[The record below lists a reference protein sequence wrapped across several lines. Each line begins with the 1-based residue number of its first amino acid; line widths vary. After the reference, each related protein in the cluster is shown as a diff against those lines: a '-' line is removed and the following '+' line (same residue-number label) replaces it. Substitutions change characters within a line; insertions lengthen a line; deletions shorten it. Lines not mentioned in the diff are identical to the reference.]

1 MPPRK
6 RSSDAD
12 SGKVLSCQRCRI
24 RKVKCDLKIPC
35 TNCKRLGVE
44 CERTSSDMRKKR
56 PPASYVVSLERQ
68 VRLFTGFF
76 EKFKSMDPEGRKAF
90 LESNSL
96 EEFLNETTEQAA
108 MTPSPTHNGA
118 DTVENIDDPVPTRS
132 VYGPMSVYD
141 SDIASRHQRSVK
153 KRETAMINAFN
164 KDPDIIHC
172 LKLFFT
178 WQYPDHNMFVFRE
191 AFLID
196 FFNPKPASLYCS
208 RVLVLSICSLGARM
222 SDNDAIFKKSR
233 KYYQEARDILLAQ
246 LEQPSI
252 TSLQSFLL
260 LAFYDICNGSNAS
273 GWMLSGNAIRMGF
286 DLGFQLNPEV
296 WFVRSQSDLSPLDV
310 AIRSRIYWGCY
321 MADHFISLVLGRPSL
336 LKISDATIPETD
348 HLPDLEWID
357 DYMYRGPNDEGK
369 PRKEM
374 SKISGTLRNI
384 TSLTTISE
392 NMLNDI
398 FTRTENDPDLSNNE
412 DLNLASRLD
421 KLSEYNYQIKNWKRK
436 LPSDL
441 QWDRRSL
448 EATGEDPTL
457 STIRYYY
464 YILVLCLNRP
474 FVGIDVAMIEEHH
487 LAPAV
492 VCMEAIEDLYAA
504 IRRFKQIHGTRRM
517 SIFIVYC
524 CILSISAL
532 LLINRDKHIVPKKRE
547 LLHFFMDILHDC
559 SKTWKLAEKSYK
571 LIRLKLGYEEESNP
585 SANSHD
591 SIAIPKVPSHKNL
604 ASVDSSVQPSSDVH
618 ITDDLGSLK
627 PEAPSNIVS
636 STSVESYNSETQ
648 QPPIN
653 YNEDLG
659 FFGGPPVLMTSDL
672 FNEDWESLFPNDIYS
687 KEI

>member
-1 MPPRK
+1 MPPQK
-6 RSSDAD
+6 RLSGAPD
-12 SGKVLSCQRCRI
+12 SKALSCQRCRT
-24 RKVKCDLKIPC
+24 RKVKCDLKVPC
-35 TNCKRLGVE
+35 TNCTRLGVE
-44 CERTSSDMRKKR
+44 CQRTSSDLRKKR
-56 PPASYVVSLERQ
+56 PPASYVASLEQQ
-68 VRLFTGFF
+68 VHRFNSFF
-76 EKFKSMDPEGRKAF
+76 EKYRESSAEERKSI
-90 LESNSL
+90 LESPSIDS
-96 EEFLNETTEQAA
+96 FLAEATTTTGSSPGPTDTNE
-108 MTPSPTHNGA
+108 PLG
-118 DTVENIDDPVPTRS
+118 DPIPTRS
-132 VYGPMSVYD
+132 VYGPMSAYD
-141 SDIASRHQRSVK
+141 SEISARHHRLCHNQ
-153 KRETAMINAFN
+153 ETSHIKVLNQ
-164 KDPDIIHC
+164 DLEIIHC
-172 LKLFFT
+172 VKLFFT

-222 SDNDAIFKKSR
+222 SDNEAIFKKSA
-233 KYYQEARDILLAQ
+233 KFYKEAREYLLAH
-246 LEQPSI
+246 LDQPSI
-252 TSLQSFLL
+252 PSLQSFLL

-336 LKISDATIPETD
+336 LKISDATIPETN

-357 DYMYRGPNDEGK
+357 EYMYKSPSDEGK
-369 PRKEM
+369 PRKER

-384 TSLTTISE
+384 TALTTISE

-412 DLNLASRLD
+412 DLNLTSRLD
-421 KLSEYNYQIKNWKRK
+421 KLSEYNYQIKAWKSK

-441 QWDRRSL
+441 QWDRQSL
-448 EATGEDPTL
+448 AATGEDPTL
-457 STIRYYY
+457 LTIRYYY

-474 FVGIDVAMIEEHH
+474 FVGIDAAMMEEHN

-492 VCMEAIEDLYAA
+492 VCTEAIHDLYVA
-504 IRRFKQIHGTRRM
+504 INRFKTVHGTQRM

-524 CILSISAL
+524 CILSISVL
-532 LLINRDKHIVPKKRE
+532 LLMHRNKQIAPQKRE
-547 LLHFFMDILHDC
+547 YLHFFMDMLHSC

-571 LIRLKLGYEEESNP
+571 LIRLKLGYEDEQSSSVHSSAGLLKVPLAKNLAMEPVHNNTIAMVTEMAPEESIMSLTE
-585 SANSHD
+585 SANSE
-591 SIAIPKVPSHKNL
+591 PS
-604 ASVDSSVQPSSDVH
+604 AVD
-618 ITDDLGSLK
+618 
-627 PEAPSNIVS
+627 
-636 STSVESYNSETQ
+636 
-648 QPPIN
+648 

-672 FNEDWESLFPNDIYS
+672 FNEDWESLFPSNIYN
-687 KEI
+687 KDL